1 MTHMEIEIDSKK
13 QIELA
18 AESLAQIMV
27 QQVISRK
34 NKQINKKIENKYG
47 KPN

>member
-1 MTHMEIEIDSKK
+1 MAKIERNRKEIEQID
-13 QIELA
+13 LA
-18 AESLAQIMV
+18 AESLVQILV
-27 QQVISRK
+27 QQAISNR